1 MPGVGNRDHVRCTP
15 GAYVIL
21 FHLPALYEVQV
32 GRLGRFDI
40 PAGTF
45 AYVGSARRGVEART
59 GRHLRGSDRK
69 QWHIDYLMDLAT
81 QKEALTF
88 PSNQDIECA
97 LADWIR
103 MREGTEEPVRGFG
116 SSDCSCSAHL
126 FMVTETTVHDLRS
139 LSSRHAH
146 GMDGGGI
153 FGNLSPML
161 RQ

>member
-1 MPGVGNRDHVRCTP
+1 MPGAGNSEHIGRTP

-40 PAGTF
+40 PAGTY
-45 AYVGSARRGVEART
+45 AYVGSARSGVEART
-59 GRHLRGSDRK
+59 GRHLRGSNRK
-69 QWHIDYLMDLAT
+69 RWHIDYLMELAT

-103 MREGTEEPVRGFG
+103 VREGTEEPVRGFG
-116 SSDCSCSAHL
+116 SSDCSCFTHL
-126 FMVTETTVHDLRS
+126 FRVTKTAVHDLRL
-139 LSSRHAH
+139 LSSSFAR
-146 GMDGGGI
+146 GMDEGETLDDI
-153 FGNLSPML
+153 
-161 RQ
+161 